1 MRNVKIFIRYLAF
14 VRGLNKEKDDKGN
27 ACSMRNR
34 NNKSMQNF
42 VENLRDEDS
51 A

>member
-1 MRNVKIFIRYLAF
+1 
-14 VRGLNKEKDDKGN
+14 
-27 ACSMRNR
+27 MRNR

-51 A
+51 AWKTGVDINIKILQKQFVNI